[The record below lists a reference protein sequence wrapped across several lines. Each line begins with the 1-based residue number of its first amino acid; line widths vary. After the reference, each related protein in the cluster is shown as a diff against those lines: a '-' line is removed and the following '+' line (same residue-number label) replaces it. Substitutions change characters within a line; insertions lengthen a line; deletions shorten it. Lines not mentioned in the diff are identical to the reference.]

1 LLLLAIAPALQSAY
15 PLRVSRAITRAVHCL
30 RLSPLLL
37 LPGPPSSNTSLVPT
51 LHNHPILSIDP
62 SVACFC
68 QFARHQLGDVHLSLP
83 TVDIDLSPLLCDFA
97 SMPSIADPNPKA
109 KHDRLV
115 ERRHRISGACSDD
128 KGLYYAHLSRRSRF
142 ATIPLPACYRCS
154 SSYHPPPPPVVLLL
168 PALAVLAAHSSASV
182 AR

>member
-1 LLLLAIAPALQSAY
+1 M
-15 PLRVSRAITRAVHCL
+15 SRAITRAVHCL
-30 RLSPLLL
+30 RPSPLLL
-37 LPGPPSSNTSLVPT
+37 LPGPPSSNTCLVPT

-83 TVDIDLSPLLCDFA
+83 TVDMDLSPLLCDFA

-115 ERRHRISGACSDD
+115 ERHHRISGARAVMIRAYIMRTCLVALDLP
-128 KGLYYAHLSRRSRF
+128 LYPCLL
-142 ATIPLPACYRCS
+142 ATG
-154 SSYHPPPPPVVLLL
+154 VLLPTTHL
-168 PALAVLAAHSSASV
+168 LRPGPPSTCSCRSCCAF
-182 AR
+182 